1 MKRILT
7 TFVALGLLAGGAL
20 AQPSEYYVWKHKTTG
35 KTMCDPEPPGRD
47 WVKVSGPYE
56 DSNCK
61 VLLPK

>member
-20 AQPSEYYVWKHKTTG
+20 AQPSEYYLWKHKTNG

-47 WVKVSGPYE
+47 WTKVSGPYE